1 MKITK
6 EEVLKLLSAM
16 ENSGID
22 EATIDL
28 SDAERF
34 HSIDFDIYTSNGK
47 FVFTALTLD
56 EN

>member
-6 EEVLKLLSAM
+6 EEVLELLSAM
-16 ENSGID
+16 EDSGID

-34 HSIDFDIYTSNGK
+34 HSIDFDIYTSDGM
-47 FVFTALTLD
+47 FVFTALTLED
-56 EN
+56 